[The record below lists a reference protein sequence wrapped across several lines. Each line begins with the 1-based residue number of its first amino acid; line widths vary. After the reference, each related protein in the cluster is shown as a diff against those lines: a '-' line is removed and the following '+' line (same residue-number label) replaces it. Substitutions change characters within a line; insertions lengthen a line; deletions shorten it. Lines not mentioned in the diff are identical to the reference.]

1 MRDHLV
7 LWVNGIRREVRGGDA
22 FLTLSDWLR
31 GGLGLVGTK
40 IMCAEGDCG
49 ACTVL
54 VAEPAESGHL
64 RWLPID
70 SCIRF
75 LFQLDGCHVV
85 TVEGLAK
92 HGDLA
97 PVQQAMVECHGS
109 QCGFC
114 TPGFVMALAGGC
126 AAKSRGEP
134 LDWRKELS
142 GNLCRCTG
150 YVSIFEAATRAETE
164 ATWIAE
170 RFADDS
176 WAVEGARLRRESLDV
191 HGDLDGVAMRAT
203 CPATV
208 AEALAARREP
218 EARVVAG
225 ATDLGV
231 LWNKGKLRPRHW
243 LDLSRVADLR
253 GISIV
258 EAGQAPRLT
267 ALGLHEEH
275 ARPARTA
282 TSGSAPRLTALG
294 LPEEHAGVGPCEG
307 GATLVAGPLATWTDM
322 LAVCSERCGEAV
334 AVLEAFGGPQIR
346 HVGTLGGNIVNGSPI
361 ADSLPLLFAMEATLE
376 LASGAG
382 TRTVPIDAFYKGYKQ
397 LDLAADELL
406 VRVRM
411 PLPAPGDILRLV
423 KVSRRRDLDI
433 STFTSAIHVRRDGD
447 TIAAARI
454 AFGGVGPTVVRMRRT
469 EAALAGQAF
478 TEENFRRAGEV
489 AVGEIRPLTD
499 VRGSSDY
506 RLQLARNVFLK
517 FFHEQQVAVG

>member
-7 LWVNGIRREVRGGDA
+7 LWVNGVRREVRGGDA
-22 FLTLSDWLR
+22 FLNLSDWLR
-31 GGLGLVGTK
+31 GRLGLVGTK

-85 TVEGLAK
+85 TVEGLA
-92 HGDLA
+92 HDGDLA

-150 YVSIFEAATRAETE
+150 YVSIFEAASQAESE
-164 ATWIAE
+164 ASWIAE
-170 RFADDS
+170 RFNDVS
-176 WAVEGARLRRESLDV
+176 WAVEGTRLRRDSLDV

-231 LWNKGKLRPRHW
+231 LWNKRKLRPRHW

-267 ALGLHEEH
+267 ALGL
-275 ARPARTA
+275 
-282 TSGSAPRLTALG
+282 
-294 LPEEHAGVGPCEG
+294 PEEHAGVGPCDRE
-307 GATLVAGPLATWTDM
+307 ATLVAGPLATWTDM

-361 ADSLPLLFAMEATLE
+361 ADSLPLLFAMEATLD
-376 LASGAG
+376 LASAKG
-382 TRTVPIDAFYKGYKQ
+382 TRSVPIEAFYKGYKQ
-397 LDLAADELL
+397 LDLASDELL

-411 PLPAPGDILRLV
+411 PLPAPGDILRLA

-433 STFTSAIHVRRDGD
+433 STFTSAIHLRRDGD
-447 TIAAARI
+447 LIAAIRI

-469 EAALAGQAF
+469 EAAVAGQPF
-478 TEENFRRAGEV
+478 TEETFRRAGDV
-489 AVGEIRPLTD
+489 AAGEIRPLTD

-506 RLQLARNVFLK
+506 RFQLARNVLLK

>member
-1 MRDHLV
+1 MREHLI

-22 FLTLSDWLR
+22 FLTLSGWLR
-31 GGLGLVGTK
+31 DRLGLVGTK

-54 VAEPAESGHL
+54 VAEPADSGTP

-92 HGDLA
+92 DGDLA
-97 PVQQAMVECHGS
+97 PVQQAMVDCHGS

-126 AAKSRGEP
+126 AAKSRGEL

-150 YVSIFEAATRAETE
+150 YVSIFEAAARAETE

-170 RFADDS
+170 RFADAS
-176 WAVEGARLRRESLDV
+176 WAVEGARLRRESLDIR
-191 HGDLDGVAMRAT
+191 GDLDGVAMRAT

-208 AEALAARREP
+208 AEALAARRETD
-218 EARVVAG
+218 ARVVAG

-243 LDLSRVADLR
+243 LDLSRVVELR
-253 GISIV
+253 GILV
-258 EAGQAPRLT
+258 EESAGAV
-267 ALGLHEEH
+267 GL
-275 ARPARTA
+275 
-282 TSGSAPRLTALG
+282 
-294 LPEEHAGVGPCEG
+294 
-307 GATLVAGPLATWTDM
+307 ATLVAGPLATWTDM

-361 ADSLPLLFAMEATLE
+361 ADSLPLLFAMEATLG
-376 LASGAG
+376 LASATA
-382 TRTVPIDAFYKGYKQ
+382 TRRVPIDSFYKGYKQ

-406 VRVRM
+406 VDVRM

-433 STFTSAIHVRRDGD
+433 STFTSAIHLRCDGD
-447 TIAAARI
+447 RIASARI

-469 EAALAGQAF
+469 EAAFAGQPF
-478 TEENFRRAGEV
+478 TEETFRRAGDV
-489 AVGEIRPLTD
+489 AVNEIRPLTD
-499 VRGSSDY
+499 VRGSSEY
-506 RLQLARNVFLK
+506 RLQLARNVLLK
-517 FFHEQQVAVG
+517 VFHEQRVAVG